1 MYEENKEGNAILQCW
16 SANPTNGREPD
27 DFQPRAQ
34 IKRLF
39 EESEVVSGDSE
50 AIRKF
55 SDKYIVPEK
64 LVEEYVEHLAEIKK
78 CAGRKRKRR
87 LKGSKWNG

>member
-1 MYEENKEGNAILQCW
+1 MQCW
-16 SANPTNGREPD
+16 SANPSNGRELD
-27 DFQPRAQ
+27 DFQPRSQ
-34 IKRLF
+34 IKQLF

-64 LVEEYVEHLAEIKK
+64 LVEEYVEHLAEKK
-78 CAGRKRKRR
+78 MRR
-87 LKGSKWNG
+87 EKKKEETEREQMERLNR

>member
-1 MYEENKEGNAILQCW
+1 MQCW

-55 SDKYIVPEK
+55 SAKYIVPEK

-78 CAGRKRKRR
+78 MRKEKKKEETEREQMER
-87 LKGSKWNG
+87 LNR

>member
-1 MYEENKEGNAILQCW
+1 MQCW
-16 SANPTNGREPD
+16 SANPTNGRELD
-27 DFQPRAQ
+27 DFQPRSQ
-34 IKRLF
+34 IKQLF

-55 SDKYIVPEK
+55 SDKYILPEK

-78 CAGRKRKRR
+78 MRKEKKKEETEREQMKRLNR
-87 LKGSKWNG
+87 